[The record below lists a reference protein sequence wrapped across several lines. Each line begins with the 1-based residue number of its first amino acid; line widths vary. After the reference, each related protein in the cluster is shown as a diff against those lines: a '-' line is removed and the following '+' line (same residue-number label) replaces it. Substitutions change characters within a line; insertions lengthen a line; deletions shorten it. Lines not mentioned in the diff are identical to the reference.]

1 MKNKLIMT
9 LLLFTSISAMAQNV
23 TGRVVDENNSPL
35 SFVNVILLKVDSS
48 FIAGTVTDENGV
60 FVLCEQNGTP
70 RILKLSSVGYV
81 NQVLDIPPTGDLGV
95 ISLRPD
101 TVMIGEVVVI
111 KSLK

>member
-1 MKNKLIMT
+1 MT

-35 SFVNVILLKVDSS
+35 NFVNVILLKADSS

-60 FVLCEQNGTP
+60 FVLCEQNTP